1 MEKNLIIYLTL
12 EDRNNMGF
20 EIRSECE
27 KLCQNINVRDYTD
40 VLDTINITIDFSE
53 YLGIKKRR
61 KNNNVM
67 ISTYF
72 KTANITTHVR
82 LSQFY
87 VLNSAERKKLVL
99 DNILSSLKLIEGKL
113 KDKFHYFEMET
124 DVLKIWK

>member
-40 VLDTINITIDFSE
+40 VLDKINITIDFSE

-72 KTANITTHVR
+72 KTANITTYVR

-87 VLNSAERKKLVL
+87 VLNSAEKKKLVL

-113 KDKFHYFEMET
+113 KEKFNYFEMET